1 MTSFNRSHHSSLIFP
16 PKQQKLHHL
25 RIHRF
30 RCSGTNPNKES
41 ESQNNAILKLAWY
54 SSELLG
60 IAASVFRSPSNEE
73 VPPQRLLQTI
83 DRAAVVDTI
92 KQDFERSYFVTGF
105 AMPICLVFLGRF
117 QFLSFHS

>member
-1 MTSFNRSHHSSLIFP
+1 VELI
-16 PKQQKLHHL
+16 
-25 RIHRF
+25 RI
-30 RCSGTNPNKES
+30 
-41 ESQNNAILKLAWY
+41 KLAWY

-60 IAASVFRSPSNEE
+60 IAAPVFRSPSNEDA
-73 VPPQRLLQTI
+73 PPHRLLQTI

-105 AMPICLVFLGRF
+105 PTPICLISLGLF